1 MLRGQMMDMP
11 LSIPRII
18 DFAAEVHAD
27 REVVSATVEG
37 GRHAYTYA
45 DAARR
50 VARAAHAL
58 RALGVAEGDRVATL
72 AWNGYRHFE
81 LYYAISGIGAVC
93 HTINPRL
100 FDDQI
105 AYIAGHAQDRLI
117 FTDLTFLPKL
127 AELLPRLPDG
137 LRVVALCA
145 SGDLPADSGI
155 PGLMCYETLLDGQP
169 DHIDWPELDE
179 WTASGLCYTSGTT
192 GMPKGALY
200 SHRST
205 LLHAFAEILGVWRSF
220 GPENRI
226 LPVVPLFHVNAWG
239 LPYAAPLAGSGL
251 VFPGPRLDGASLWE
265 LIDAEAVTAGWGVP
279 TVWQGLLEEMRRRGA
294 APATLSRLV
303 IGGSAATRPLIAALE
318 GEFGIEVIH
327 AWGMT
332 EMSPVGTANQFARWP
347 EVGSAESLEAKAS
360 AGKRFFAV
368 DMRIVGDDGT
378 PQPHDGAARGEL
390 QVRGPAVISGYYENP
405 EAGRA
410 ALDGG
415 WFRTGDVAR
424 IHPSGDLEIVDRTKD
439 LIKSGGEWI
448 SSIEIEAIA
457 ASHSG
462 VAHAACVAVPHP
474 HWDERPVLVVVP
486 AGEGAPTRED
496 LLAHVARHVA
506 KWQVPDD
513 VVFVEALPLTA
524 TGKVSKL
531 EIRALLGDYRL
542 PEN

>member
-27 REVVSATVEG
+27 REVISATVEG

-58 RALGVAEGDRVATL
+58 RALGVAQGDRVATL

-81 LYYAISGIGAVC
+81 LYFAISGIGAVC

-100 FDDQI
+100 FDEQVV
-105 AYIAGHAQDRLI
+105 YIANHAQDRLI

-127 AELLPRLPDG
+127 ATLLPRLPEG

-145 SGDLPADSGI
+145 PEDLPADSGI
-155 PGLMCYETLLDGQP
+155 PGLLSYEALLGRQP
-169 DHIDWPELDE
+169 EHIDWPVLDE
-179 WTASGLCYTSGTT
+179 WTASSLCYTSGTT

-205 LLHAFAEILGVWRSF
+205 LLHAFAEILGTWHCF
-220 GPENRI
+220 GPESRI

-239 LPYAAPLAGSGL
+239 LPYAAPLAGSAL
-251 VFPGPRLDGASLWE
+251 VFPGPRLDGASLWR
-265 LIDAEAVTAGWGVP
+265 LIDAERVTVGLGVP
-279 TVWQGLLEEMRRRGA
+279 TVWQGLLDEMRRRGV
-294 APATLSRLV
+294 APGTLRRLV
-303 IGGSAATRPLIAALE
+303 IGGSAAARPLIAALE

-332 EMSPVGTANQFARWP
+332 EMSPLGTANQFGEWP
-347 EVGSAESLEAKAS
+347 EPGTTASLDAKAS
-360 AGKRFFAV
+360 AGRRIFSV
-368 DMRIVGDDGT
+368 DMRIVDDSGT
-378 PQPHDGAARGEL
+378 PQPHDGVARGEL
-390 QVRGPAVISGYYENP
+390 QVRGPTVISGYYENP
-405 EAGRA
+405 QATA
-410 ALDGG
+410 AVLDGG

-457 ASHSG
+457 ASHPG

-474 HWDERPVLVVVP
+474 HWDERPVLVVVK
-486 AGEGAPTRED
+486 ADGAAPDRDT
-496 LLAHVARHVA
+496 LLAHVAAHVA
-506 KWQVPDD
+506 TWQVPDD
-513 VVFVEALPLTA
+513 VIFVEALPLTA
-524 TGKVSKL
+524 TGKISKL
-531 EIRALLGDYRL
+531 EIRAMLGDYRL
-542 PEN
+542 PGT